1 MDMCMIDITGV
12 DAKVGDKVT
21 IFGENPTA
29 NDMAKLLDT
38 IPYEIFTSVAK
49 RVKRVVYE

>member
-21 IFGENPTA
+21 IFGDKPTA